1 MATPGDV
8 HITLEEKAI
17 SLLLRSPRLDV
28 TTIVDLLDVG
38 DREFRDMARR
48 NPTICDLLE
57 ARRSGKLEPPT
68 SEPTQC
74 RACAE
79 WFVPYG
85 ASKFCSDACRT
96 AGRINR
102 DPVQNRFEGRGETE
116 R

>member
-17 SLLLRSPRLDV
+17 ALLLRSPRLDV
-28 TTIVDLLDVG
+28 TTIIDLLDVG

-48 NPTICDLLE
+48 NDTICRLLE
-57 ARRSGKLEPPT
+57 ARRSGKLTPPK

-74 RACAE
+74 PVCNE

-85 ASKFCSDACRT
+85 ASRFCSDACRT
-96 AGRINR
+96 AGRINQGSC
-102 DPVQNRFEGRGETE
+102 PNQG
-116 R
+116 